1 MSNNLKTIQTA
12 YKTNT
17 RPHHRNGGQLTQKR
31 FDNYNRMPDMITM
44 EASYYWNEGFN
55 KMYGRYTRL
64 VEPGL
69 VTDQLK
75 DFTLKVDKQLRMTDF
90 FYDGVSKKDLKLIRD
105 RFKKE
110 PINIK
115 GYHRII
121 KDYSSNSHRY
131 TYIYLAWVINDTYII
146 NDIDHFIDLLK
157 NRLI

>member
-1 MSNNLKTIQTA
+1 MSNNLKTIQTV
-12 YKTNT
+12 YKAN
-17 RPHHRNGGQLTQKR
+17 RHPNGRLTQKR
-31 FDNYNRMPDMITM
+31 FDNYNRMLDMITM

-75 DFTLKVDKQLRMTDF
+75 DFTLKINKQLRMTDF

-110 PINIK
+110 PINVK
-115 GYHRII
+115 GYHKHTQPRMPPISIGGGIGEQRGENKRIVFTL
-121 KDYSSNSHRY
+121 N
-131 TYIYLAWVINDTYII
+131 
-146 NDIDHFIDLLK
+146 
-157 NRLI
+157 

>member
-12 YKTNT
+12 YKAN
-17 RPHHRNGGQLTQKR
+17 RHPNGQLNQKR
-31 FDNYNRMPDMITM
+31 FDNYSRMPDMITNN
-44 EASYYWNEGFN
+44 AGYYWDEGFN

-75 DFTLKVDKQLRMTDF
+75 DFTLKIDKPLRMTDF

-110 PINIK
+110 PINVK
-115 GYHRII
+115 GYHRIV

-146 NDIDHFIDLLK
+146 NDIDHFIELLK

>member
-12 YKTNT
+12 YRANT
-17 RPHHRNGGQLTQKR
+17 RPRHHNGGRLTQKR

-75 DFTLKVDKQLRMTDF
+75 NFTLKVDKQLRMTDF

-110 PINIK
+110 PINVK

-146 NDIDHFIDLLK
+146 NDVNHFIDLLK
-157 NRLI
+157 NRSI

>member
-12 YKTNT
+12 YRANT
-17 RPHHRNGGQLTQKR
+17 QPRHRNGERLTQKR

-90 FYDGVSKKDLKLIRD
+90 FYDSVSKKNLKLIRD

-110 PINIK
+110 PINVK
-115 GYHRII
+115 GYHRIV

-131 TYIYLAWVINDTYII
+131 TYIYLAWVINDSYII
-146 NDIDHFIDLLK
+146 NDVNHFIDLLK

>member
-1 MSNNLKTIQTA
+1 MSNNLKTIQTTYRA
-12 YKTNT
+12 NT
-17 RPHHRNGGQLTQKR
+17 RPRHRNGGRLTQKR

-110 PINIK
+110 PINVK
-115 GYHRII
+115 GYHRIV

-131 TYIYLAWVINDTYII
+131 AYIYLAWVVNDTYII

>member
-12 YKTNT
+12 YRANT
-17 RPHHRNGGQLTQKR
+17 RPRHHNSGRLTQKR

-44 EASYYWNEGFN
+44 EASHYWNEGFN
-55 KMYGRYTRL
+55 KMYGRHTRL

-110 PINIK
+110 PINVK
-115 GYHRII
+115 GYHRIV

>member
-12 YKTNT
+12 YKANT
-17 RPHHRNGGQLTQKR
+17 RPRHRNDGRLTQKR
-31 FDNYNRMPDMITM
+31 FDNYNRMPDMITR
-44 EASYYWNEGFN
+44 ESSYYWNEGFN

-75 DFTLKVDKQLRMTDF
+75 DFTLKIDKQLRMTDF

-110 PINIK
+110 PINVK
-115 GYHRII
+115 GYHRIV

-131 TYIYLAWVINDTYII
+131 TYVYIAWVINDSYII
-146 NDIDHFIDLLK
+146 NDVDHFINLIK
-157 NRLI
+157 NRSI

>member
-17 RPHHRNGGQLTQKR
+17 RPRHRNGGQLTQKR

>member
-12 YKTNT
+12 YKAN
-17 RPHHRNGGQLTQKR
+17 RHPNGQLNQKR
-31 FDNYNRMPDMITM
+31 FDNYSRMPDMITNN
-44 EASYYWNEGFN
+44 AGYYWDEGFN

-75 DFTLKVDKQLRMTDF
+75 DFTLKIDKPLRMTDF

-110 PINIK
+110 PINVK
-115 GYHRII
+115 GYHRIV
-121 KDYSSNSHRY
+121 KDYSSNSHCY
-131 TYIYLAWVINDTYII
+131 TYIYLAWVVNDTYII

-157 NRLI
+157 NHSI

>member
-12 YKTNT
+12 YKAN
-17 RPHHRNGGQLTQKR
+17 RHPNGRLNQKR

-64 VEPGL
+64 VESGL

-75 DFTLKVDKQLRMTDF
+75 DFTLKVDKQLCMTDF
-90 FYDGVSKKDLKLIRD
+90 FYDSVSKKDLKLIRD
-105 RFKKE
+105 RFKKGS
-110 PINIK
+110 INLK
-115 GYHRII
+115 GYNRIV

-131 TYIYLAWVINDTYII
+131 TYVYIAWVINDTYII
-146 NDIDHFIDLLK
+146 NDVNHFIDLLK
-157 NRLI
+157 NHSI

>member
-12 YKTNT
+12 YKAN
-17 RPHHRNGGQLTQKR
+17 RHPNERLNQKR

-64 VEPGL
+64 VEPGF

-75 DFTLKVDKQLRMTDF
+75 DFTLKIDKPLRMTDF

-110 PINIK
+110 PINVK
-115 GYHRII
+115 GYHRIV

-131 TYIYLAWVINDTYII
+131 TYVYIAWIINDTYII
-146 NDIDHFIDLLK
+146 NDVNHFIDLLK
-157 NRLI
+157 NRSI

>member
-12 YKTNT
+12 YKAN
-17 RPHHRNGGQLTQKR
+17 RHPNGLLNQKR
-31 FDNYNRMPDMITM
+31 FDYYCRMPDMITNN
-44 EASYYWNEGFN
+44 AGYYWDEGFN

-75 DFTLKVDKQLRMTDF
+75 DFTLKIDKPLRMTDF
-90 FYDGVSKKDLKLIRD
+90 FYDGVSKKDLKLIRE

-110 PINIK
+110 PINVK
-115 GYHRII
+115 GYHRIV

-146 NDIDHFIDLLK
+146 NDIDHFIGLLK

>member
-12 YKTNT
+12 YKAN
-17 RPHHRNGGQLTQKR
+17 RHPNGRLNQKR

-44 EASYYWNEGFN
+44 DASYYWNEGFN

-64 VEPGL
+64 VEPRR

-90 FYDGVSKKDLKLIRD
+90 FYDGVSKKDLKLIRE

-110 PINIK
+110 PINVK
-115 GYHRII
+115 GYHRIV
-121 KDYSSNSHRY
+121 KNYSSNSHRY
-131 TYIYLAWVINDTYII
+131 TYIYLAWVIDDTYII

>member
-12 YKTNT
+12 YKAN
-17 RPHHRNGGQLTQKR
+17 RHPNGRLNQKR

-44 EASYYWNEGFN
+44 KASYYWNEGFN

-69 VTDQLK
+69 VTNQLK
-75 DFTLKVDKQLRMTDF
+75 DFTLKVDKPLRMTDF

-110 PINIK
+110 PINVK
-115 GYHRII
+115 GYHRIV

-131 TYIYLAWVINDTYII
+131 TYIHLAWVINDTYII

>member
-1 MSNNLKTIQTA
+1 MSNNLKCIQTTYRA
-12 YKTNT
+12 NT
-17 RPHHRNGGQLTQKR
+17 RPRHHNGGRLTQKR

-64 VEPGL
+64 IEPGL

-110 PINIK
+110 PINVK
-115 GYHRII
+115 GYHRIV

-131 TYIYLAWVINDTYII
+131 TYIYLAWVVNDTYII

>member
-12 YKTNT
+12 YQANT
-17 RPHHRNGGQLTQKR
+17 RPRHHNGGRLTQKR

-75 DFTLKVDKQLRMTDF
+75 NFTLKVDKQLHMTDF

-110 PINIK
+110 PINVK
-115 GYHRII
+115 GYHRIV

>member
-12 YKTNT
+12 YKANT
-17 RPHHRNGGQLTQKR
+17 RPRHRNGGRLNQKR

-55 KMYGRYTRL
+55 KMYGRYKRL
-64 VEPGL
+64 VEPGI
-69 VTDQLK
+69 VADQLK
-75 DFTLKVDKQLRMTDF
+75 DFTLKVNKPLRMTDF
-90 FYDGVSKKDLKLIRD
+90 FYDGVSKKDLKLIRE

-110 PINIK
+110 PINVK
-115 GYHRII
+115 GYHRIV

-146 NDIDHFIDLLK
+146 NDVDHFIDLLK

>member
-12 YKTNT
+12 YKAN
-17 RPHHRNGGQLTQKR
+17 RHPNGRLTQKR

-44 EASYYWNEGFN
+44 EVSYYWNEGFS

-75 DFTLKVDKQLRMTDF
+75 DFTLKVDRQLRITDF
-90 FYDGVSKKDLKLIRD
+90 FYDSVSKKDLKLIRE

-110 PINIK
+110 PINVK
-115 GYHRII
+115 GYHRIV
-121 KDYSSNSHRY
+121 KDYSSNNHRY
-131 TYIYLAWVINDTYII
+131 TYVYLAWVINDTYII
-146 NDIDHFIDLLK
+146 NDIDHFIDLIK
-157 NRLI
+157 NRSI